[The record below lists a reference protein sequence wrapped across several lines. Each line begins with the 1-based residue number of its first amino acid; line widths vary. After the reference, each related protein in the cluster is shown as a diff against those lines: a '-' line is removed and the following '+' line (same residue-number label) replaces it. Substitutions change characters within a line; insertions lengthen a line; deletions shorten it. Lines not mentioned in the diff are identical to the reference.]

1 MLLACGYFIR
11 RVKGINM
18 EYVLKLLPYMLE
30 GFGVTLTLFFITLA
44 VALPAGLILGIA
56 RISRLK
62 PLRWFMEFYVWLFRG
77 TPLLLQL
84 LFIYFGL
91 MTVGIRPE
99 RFHAALLAFILNY
112 SAYLAEVF
120 RSGIQ
125 SIEKG
130 QYEAADVLGLT
141 RVQTMTRIIV
151 PQVIKRILPPVGNE
165 VINLVKDTALIY
177 VLAISELLRVAK
189 TAAMRD
195 DTLIPFVIAA
205 VFYLG
210 MTAIVQKTFSWL
222 ESRYDYYQ

>member
-1 MLLACGYFIR
+1 MDYVLMLLPP
-11 RVKGINM
+11 M
-18 EYVLKLLPYMLE
+18 LK

-44 VALPAGLILGIA
+44 IAMPAGIILGMA
-56 RISRLK
+56 RISRFT

-91 MTVGIRPE
+91 MTVGITME
-99 RFHAALLAFILNY
+99 RLHAAILAFCLNY

-120 RSGIQ
+120 RAGIQ

-141 RVQTMTRIIV
+141 RFQTMTRIV
-151 PQVIKRILPPVGNE
+151 LPQVFKRVLPPVGNE
-165 VINLVKDTALIY
+165 VINLVKDSALIY

-189 TAAMRD
+189 TAVMRD
-195 DTLIPFVIAA
+195 DTFVPFIIAA
-205 VFYLG
+205 IFYLA
-210 MTAIVQKTFSWL
+210 MTAMAQQIFKWL
-222 ESRYDYYQ
+222 EKRFNYYH